1 MEEEKNINDI
11 IKNIDNSVFD
21 NIENEKDDEKYYT
34 NNIYNY

>member
-1 MEEEKNINDI
+1 MKENTINEI
-11 IKNIDNSVFD
+11 IENIDNRIFD

>member
-1 MEEEKNINDI
+1 MGENTINEML
-11 IKNIDNSVFD
+11 KNIDNRIFD